1 MYSRFYI
8 ISTWDLGVRRN
19 ERSIEKD
26 LVMEDS
32 RAGDGDA
39 INKFLTFMYQY
50 DSHTKAVTHFNF

>member
-1 MYSRFYI
+1 M
-8 ISTWDLGVRRN
+8 RRN